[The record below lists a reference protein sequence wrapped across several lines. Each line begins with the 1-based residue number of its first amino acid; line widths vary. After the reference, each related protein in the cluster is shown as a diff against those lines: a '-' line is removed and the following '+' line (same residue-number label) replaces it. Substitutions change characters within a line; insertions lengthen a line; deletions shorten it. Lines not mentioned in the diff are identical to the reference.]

1 MTFATTVLYCTS
13 HIGIKVESRQ
23 HQGMSMLSIKNRG
36 VNIFV
41 VLAMVGIFAE
51 PLHGNDTSATIAA
64 GGIVFKTSDDI
75 SMDEEVLKLSIERI
89 DVAYR
94 FFNHANHQIQ
104 ETIAFPLPP
113 IPYGEASFRDDIY
126 PTWDE
131 EYFAR
136 QLLDENRG
144 GKTTSHT
151 SNSSNLYQKLS
162 YASFINFERTVNGE
176 VYGYEYRNQAFL
188 PNNKDITEFLRRH
201 DIPLSIQ
208 YLRGF
213 MNAGKLNTDRA
224 LKNKIQK
231 LGLLDKKGEPRWR
244 TQTTYFWTQYFEPK
258 QETLVTHT
266 YRPRPGY
273 HWLEAKSP
281 KTLGDVK
288 FQFRGVP
295 SPSFKDYCVSPEMEG
310 SLLHF
315 LQSRE
320 ASRVIEMQYILKTGA
335 NWKGPIKKFRLE
347 ITPPKGTAHTLFC
360 WKGPLQTGAD
370 GKIVSEINDFKPD
383 QDLRILFVMNYSA
396 H

>member
-1 MTFATTVLYCTS
+1 
-13 HIGIKVESRQ
+13 
-23 HQGMSMLSIKNRG
+23 MLSIKNRG
-36 VNIFV
+36 VCIWM
-41 VLAMVGIFAE
+41 VLSMMGFFAT
-51 PLHGNDTSATIAA
+51 PLQGNDTSATIAA

-75 SMDEEVLKLSIERI
+75 SMDEEVLKLSVDRV

-94 FFNHANHQIQ
+94 FFNHSSHQIQ

-144 GKTTSHT
+144 GRTSSST
-151 SNSSNLYQKLS
+151 SNSSSLHQKLAH
-162 YASFINFERTVNGE
+162 ASFVNFERTVNGV

-188 PNNKDITEFLRRH
+188 PNNKDITELLRRH

-213 MNAGKLNTDRA
+213 MDAGRLETDHT
-224 LKNKIQK
+224 LKNKIKK

-258 QETLVTHT
+258 QETMVTHT
-266 YRPRPGY
+266 YRPQPGY
-273 HWLEAKSP
+273 HWLEAKAP
-281 KTLGDVK
+281 KSLSEVK
-288 FQFRGVP
+288 LQFRGAP
-295 SPSFKDYCVSPEMEG
+295 SPSFKDYCVSPQME
-310 SLLHF
+310 SALLHL

-320 ASRVIEMQYILKTGA
+320 MTRVIEIQYILKTGA
-335 NWKGPIKKFRLE
+335 NWKGDIKKFRLE

-360 WKGPLQTGAD
+360 WKAPIQTLTD
-370 GKIVSEINDFKPD
+370 GRIVSEINDFKPD
-383 QDLRILFVMNYSA
+383 QDLRILFVMNDSA
-396 H
+396 R